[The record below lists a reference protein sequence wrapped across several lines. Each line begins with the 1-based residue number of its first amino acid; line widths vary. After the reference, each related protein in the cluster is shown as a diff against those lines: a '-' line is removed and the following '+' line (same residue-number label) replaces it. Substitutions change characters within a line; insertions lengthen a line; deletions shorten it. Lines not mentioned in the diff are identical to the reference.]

1 MMIVMKEG
9 ASKDQIDAVV
19 ERVESVGAT
28 AHVSE
33 GDVLTVIGAI
43 GDRERIANLDLDGAD
58 GVDRVVPITKP
69 YKLAS
74 AQFRHGVPTVV
85 EVDGRKIGGGNFS
98 LMAGPCTVESPE
110 PLLAT

>member
-19 ERVESVGAT
+19 KKVESVGAA

-33 GDVLTVIGAI
+33 GEVLTVVGAI
-43 GDRERIANLDLDGAD
+43 GDRERIANLDLDGAP
-58 GVDRVVPITKP
+58 GVDRVVPIMKP

-74 AQFRHGVPTVV
+74 RQFKHGEPTVV
-85 EVDGRKIGGGNFS
+85 EVDGRRVGGASFAII
-98 LMAGPCTVESPE
+98 AGPCTVESRDQ
-110 PLLAT
+110 LL